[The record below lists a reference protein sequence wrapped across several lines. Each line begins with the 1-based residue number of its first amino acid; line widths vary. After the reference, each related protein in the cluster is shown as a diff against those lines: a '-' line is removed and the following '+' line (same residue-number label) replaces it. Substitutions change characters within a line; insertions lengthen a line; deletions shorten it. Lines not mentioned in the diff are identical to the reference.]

1 MIRFPILL
9 VLPLVFGLALP
20 AAGQGD
26 QASDIVKILS
36 TRTLWGK
43 DFPAALSSLPHWN
56 RIGERTVALFPDRFL
71 GATPFRTA
79 EAAQPTRVALSQ
91 ALSQTAPSPVPA
103 FVELLGRLTGR
114 PFPFQS
120 DVVQSVDDDS
130 YRVAITGSNL
140 QYLAPRL
147 TVRQVETE
155 IGPPEAVTTQVIQ
168 SERDRRPVT
177 LTLHSY
183 ANGAII
189 FAESDWMP
197 PGLIDRVILDVPV
210 VSAIV
215 FRGGQ

>member
-1 MIRFPILL
+1 MLL

-26 QASDIVKILS
+26 QASDVVKILS
-36 TRTLWGK
+36 TSTLWGK

-56 RIGERTVALFPDRFL
+56 RIGEHTVALFPDRFL

-91 ALSQTAPSPVPA
+91 ALSQTGPSPVPA
-103 FVELLGRLTGR
+103 FVELLRGLTSR

-130 YRVAITGSNL
+130 YRVAIAGSDL

-147 TVRQVETE
+147 TIRQVETE
-155 IGPPEAVTTQVIQ
+155 IGRPEAMTTQVIQ
-168 SERDRRPVT
+168 SERDRRHVT
-177 LTLHSY
+177 LTLRRYIKADRPRAS
-183 ANGAII
+183 AA
-189 FAESDWMP
+189 D
-197 PGLIDRVILDVPV
+197 GLMGMLE
-210 VSAIV
+210 
-215 FRGGQ
+215 